1 MLTAFVALALTAA
14 SVGALHSLAPDHWV
28 PFSVLSRAQGWS
40 RAKTARIT
48 LLCGFGHVTVSVAL
62 GLLGLVLGVAV
73 LQAMGERLATVGG
86 LLMVGF
92 GVAYGAWGLRRAVRQ
107 KLPGH
112 THHDH
117 HHHHHHHAHDHD
129 HDYTRMTTWTL
140 FLLFC
145 ADPCVAVVPILFAA
159 APLGALPATAVV
171 ITYEAATMA
180 TMIVLVL
187 LAHKGVAGLKA
198 KWIDRYGDGAA
209 GGLIAATGLVLMALG
224 I

>member
-28 PFSVLSRAQGWS
+28 PFSVLARAQGWS

-48 LLCGFGHVTVSVAL
+48 LFCGFGHVTVSVAL
-62 GLLGLVLGVAV
+62 GLLGLVLGAAV

-86 LLMVGF
+86 ILMVGF
-92 GVAYGAWGLRRAVRQ
+92 GLAYAAWGLRRAVRNR
-107 KLPGH
+107 LPGH
-112 THHDH
+112 THGHGH
-117 HHHHHHHAHDHD
+117 HHHGHPHDHAHD
-129 HDYTRMTTWTL
+129 YSRTTAWSL

-159 APLGALPATAVV
+159 APLGVLPATAIVL
-171 ITYEAATMA
+171 TYEASTMA

>member
-1 MLTAFVALALTAA
+1 MLTAFLALAVTAA
-14 SVGALHSLAPDHWV
+14 TVGALHSLAPDHWV
-28 PFSVLSRAQGWS
+28 PFTVLAKAQGWS

-48 LLCGFGHVTVSVAL
+48 ILCGFGHVTVSVAL
-62 GLLGLVLGVAV
+62 GIAGLILGVAV
-73 LQAMGERLATVGG
+73 LQAMGEKLAAVGG
-86 LLMVGF
+86 IALVGF
-92 GVAYGAWGLRRAVRQ
+92 GIAYGIWGLRRAAQDR
-107 KLPGH
+107 LPGH
-112 THHDH
+112 SH
-117 HHHHHHHAHDHD
+117 HHHGHGHHEHDHS
-129 HDYTRMTTWTL
+129 RTTAWTL

-171 ITYEAATMA
+171 ITYEVATLA

-187 LAHKGVAGLKA
+187 FAHAGVSNVRARWL
-198 KWIDRYGDGAA
+198 DRYGHGAA